1 MKQEISNAVIR
12 RLPKYL
18 RYLTGLENRGVERI
32 SSQQLGELT
41 GFTASQIR
49 QDFNHFGGFGQ
60 QGYGYNVK
68 FLKEEIARI
77 IGLNQPKRIA
87 IVGLGHLGTALANNG
102 ILNEESF
109 RLTALFDKNP
119 EVIGTEMAG
128 IRISDVSEMSKVVRE
143 KKIDILTVT
152 TPRSVAQAVVDEA
165 VQAGV
170 RGIWNFALLDLVLPK
185 GVALENVHLRESL
198 FTLDYYM
205 SNGGKEE

>member
-128 IRISDVSEMSKVVRE
+128 IRISDVSEMSKVIRE

-198 FTLDYYM
+198 FT
-205 SNGGKEE
+205 

>member
-128 IRISDVSEMSKVVRE
+128 IRISDVSEMSKVIRE
-143 KKIDILTVT
+143 RKIDILTVT

>member
-18 RYLTGLENRGVERI
+18 RYLTGLENRGVERF

-128 IRISDVSEMSKVVRE
+128 IRISDVSEMSKVIRE

>member
-128 IRISDVSEMSKVVRE
+128 IRISDVSEMSKVIRE
-143 KKIDILTVT
+143 RKIDILTVT

-185 GVALENVHLRESL
+185 GVVLENVHLRESL

>member
-128 IRISDVSEMSKVVRE
+128 IRISDVSEMSKVIRE

>member
-18 RYLTGLENRGVERI
+18 RYLTGLENRGIERI

-77 IGLNQPKRIA
+77 IGLHQPKRIA

-128 IRISDVSEMSKVVRE
+128 IRVSDVSEMSKVIRE
-143 KKIDILTVT
+143 RKIDILTVT